1 MKLISVITP
10 LVALF
15 SVASAVRVHHDHTY
29 DNANGLLS
37 TTYCSNGGAN
47 TFSRFPH
54 FSSLPSYPR
63 IGAAN
68 GVECGECYQL
78 KYNKNSI
85 YVTVVSETVDAG
97 FYLSLQAVND
107 LIKDGP
113 EDQAQDAQEPKVFD
127 AQSTKVDEGKCGL

>member
-47 TFSRFPH
+47 TLSGFQY
-54 FSSLPSYPR
+54 FSSLPSYPH
-63 IGAAN
+63 IGAGN
-68 GVECGECYQL
+68 GAACGECYQL
-78 KYNKNSI
+78 KYNGSSI
-85 YVTVVSETVDAG
+85 YVTVVSETVVDG
-97 FYLSLQAVND
+97 FFLSLKAVND
-107 LIKDGP
+107 LIKDGA
-113 EDQAQDAQEPKVFD
+113 EDQAQDAQVPKVFD
-127 AQSTKVDEGKCGL
+127 AQSTKVDWKNCDL